1 MSRKDKSIETESRLV
16 DVCPG
21 VGGQYKPGEEWGVI
35 VNGYEVSLQ
44 GNENVELG
52 EMSDIQSAMGL

>member
-16 DVCPG
+16 DGGPG
-21 VGGQYKPGEEWGVI
+21 VGGRYKRGEEWGVI

-44 GNENVELG
+44 GDENVELG
-52 EMSDIQSAMGL
+52 EMSDIQSAVGL